1 MKLPVEVFA
10 DTIVVHTPEEFTS
23 EQADGFLAFMSTLSQ
38 DRVVLDLDST
48 ENFDSAGLAA
58 ICDLADRL
66 REAGGDAKMA
76 TNAPLNRKLL
86 EITRLDQQFEVFD
99 SVVDAVKSFR

>member
-10 DTIVVHTPEEFTS
+10 DTVVVHTPEELTS

-48 ENFDSAGLAA
+48 ENFDSAGLTAL
-58 ICDLADRL
+58 CDLADRL
-66 REAGGDAKMA
+66 RAAGGDAKVS

>member
-1 MKLPVEVFA
+1 MNRPGAA
-10 DTIVVHTPEEFTS
+10 DSIARH
-23 EQADGFLAFMSTLSQ
+23 
-38 DRVVLDLDST
+38 RVVLDLDST
-48 ENFDSAGLAA
+48 ENFDSAGLTA

-66 REAGGDAKMA
+66 RESGGDAKMA

-86 EITRLDQQFEVFD
+86 EITRLDQQFEVFE